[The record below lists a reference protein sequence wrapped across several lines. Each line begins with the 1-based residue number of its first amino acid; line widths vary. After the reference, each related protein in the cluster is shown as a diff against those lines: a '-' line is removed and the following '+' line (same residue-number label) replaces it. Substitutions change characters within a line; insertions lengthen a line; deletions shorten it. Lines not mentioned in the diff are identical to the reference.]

1 MKTKHSGLGWVF
13 VAILIFG
20 LVMAKLSGLIVASW
34 FLMGIIILIPILI
47 ASLMIIYVSVQSSAK
62 FAVIKNN
69 FGKFYP
75 YDIVYH
81 RGSHRPNEPGILK
94 FYDGKFYMLWDDG
107 FEAIIH
113 HEDYDQIEIWKG
125 TKNG

>member
-1 MKTKHSGLGWVF
+1 MKSKSSGLGWVF

-20 LVMAKLSGLIVASW
+20 LVIGKLSGLIVASW
-34 FLMGIIILIPILI
+34 LLIGVIILIPISIAFLLI
-47 ASLMIIYVSVQSSAK
+47 TYILVQSSKKLAL
-62 FAVIKNN
+62 IKNK

-81 RGSHRPNEPGILK
+81 RGSHRPNEPGVLK
-94 FYDGKFYMLWDDG
+94 FYDGTFYMLWDDS

-113 HEDYDQIEIWKG
+113 PEDYDQIEIWKG
-125 TKNG
+125 VKNV